1 MFINKMYSIF
11 LLILHSTQADWV
23 LVTKDL
29 YEIDPVSLEPQL
41 DNWMTA
47 AQSDLKACT
56 VPYA

>member
-1 MFINKMYSIF
+1 MYSIF